1 MRQWRALVRIALPF
15 NTVLPESRFFIK
27 RHMKD
32 GSRCWINTLEMAE
45 NIRLLIP
52 AWLAAM
58 EPQEILN

>member
-1 MRQWRALVRIALPF
+1 MRQWRAVVRRALPF
-15 NTVLPESRFFIK
+15 NTGLPESRFFIK
-27 RHMKD
+27 RHMKN
-32 GSRCWINTLEMAE
+32 GSLCWVHTLEMAE